1 MSLKPV
7 SIDRAKFESFMAQ
20 DDEGRNFNGNL
31 ESSARSVLRKFNEQL
46 PEESRISYDA
56 LRRGENAPASILEG
70 MGYGVY
76 GNLLPSQRQFTDEA
90 ILGVFSD
97 VEDFGNYSPENLAT
111 TLLRGT
117 SGKVS
122 AGARGTVQ
130 AAPESIA
137 GALGAAAGWRAAP
150 ALLGV
155 GRAALT
161 ALSFTPTPV
170 GIGLRMALMLG
181 TALAGT
187 MAGAGVGRKGKEALF
202 GEQKAVIPS
211 LKSAEAFGEAAA
223 MIGGFAATPIA
234 LARIPAKAED
244 ALSAV
249 QLLERFRSI
258 AKTPQA
264 GQIADDGI
272 RILSRGAGVPP
283 KLVDEALKA
292 RDKVAAMSSM
302 AVPTSLKGAR
312 ETLKAGS
319 QRLKDPRKGP
329 LTLRALAAL
338 ERGGTELVKRAG
350 DRPGRFLAKEGLLYG
365 TLGGVGAMGAQELDP
380 YDLSSRFVGE
390 LSTTV
395 GTPILAAKAVNALVD
410 KFVPGAASLAGRAF
424 QKGRELLT
432 EEGKAEAKKAAQ
444 REALFVEAKT
454 AKLDERLRAAME
466 KILEGKVDP
475 ETGVADLGDVLESFD
490 EALKSLRA
498 DPDLTPDVLQILN
511 QIEAN
516 TKSPEIVKALKTV
529 EMTLRGTVGSLE
541 SGTTAARN
549 ADKENAVQLVKVL
562 KDLEEAG
569 EDTGLNKAGN
579 VLTELFEETIEEGFA
594 DNLKRANEAI
604 TRVYQGAL
612 DPAEMSK
619 ELSNITNK
627 YLTTANV
634 VLKKLGDLEV
644 ELYNAAVPDRK
655 KVITRFFGE
664 NLDGEAFDTPNVVR
678 VFEIDPEKKS
688 SDFPEG
694 GLDYFTS
701 TRDRFRTFWN
711 KSGVSEDL
719 AALGVESPTQ
729 RKNPP
734 DPATVDPPVAY
745 TVERFIELRKNIRNA
760 IAIQMRKVDADNQL
774 IRDLRKLDN
783 AVLADIA
790 SGFEKTDSYNA
801 ARGFTAAKKRF
812 EESLGLN
819 NLDTKDLTV
828 ALNPQKTL
836 AQSLE
841 DRREAT
847 TNFLRFLEDYNG
859 PETPFPNKD
868 IAIEALE
875 DVKNLLRAQNKGGDD
890 AVERALEN
898 TEETLES
905 LTERAARA
913 ALFTAG
919 NKLNLFKKITV
930 SPRGGAEEVFV
941 FDEKAYADVLRQ
953 AKSGQAGEAQV
964 VLQYLGIDE
973 ALSDPQVTRLEA
985 AFNAL
990 KDAQKQLT
998 NKRPGPPSR
1007 NTEEYKELFEIFE
1020 GDVTFKALTD
1030 QRESAQQVVI
1040 KAANSANPETE
1051 LKRILDTIERARKLK
1066 PEVFTEAD
1074 ELLAKEQIRVAL
1086 LNPKQLIDN
1095 LDAGDRKTAVKLK
1108 TALTTK
1114 FKQSGKEE
1122 STPLQWLVNNKLM
1135 SEGESEVLLSN
1146 LNKIQKIADEIPT
1159 QELDETAAILFSSPG
1174 AQTEFLAKMFG
1185 AIGGNVLLK
1194 TVTSNLEK
1202 VLGVV
1207 LPKNAAALATGS
1219 WGVKQVEKI
1228 MLDGPAR
1235 VEAQLYSRLLEDPE
1249 SFSKILKVAENK
1261 KEAKIFLDAW
1271 DKIFGVLPGM
1281 GRGLSRP
1288 AFQDVIDRSERNA
1301 ATTARIPVEQAQ
1313 VPVRPPAPPVAPPV
1327 APPPVQQIEQAPGQL
1342 SPRSRAILEQELAQ
1356 DTIGNLLR

>member
-20 DDEGRNFNGNL
+20 DDEGRNFRGNL

-56 LRRGENAPASILEG
+56 LRRGENAPASVLEG

-117 SGKVS
+117 SGNVS
-122 AGARGTVQ
+122 AGARGALQ

-170 GIGLRMALMLG
+170 GLGLRMALMLG

-187 MAGAGVGRKGKEALF
+187 MAGADVGRKGKEALF

-211 LKSAEAFGEAAA
+211 LKSAESFGEAAA

-264 GQIADDGI
+264 AQIADDGI

-338 ERGGTELVKRAG
+338 EKGGTELVKRAG

-395 GTPILAAKAVNALVD
+395 GTPIIAAKAVNALVD
-410 KFVPGAASLAGRAF
+410 KVVPGAASLTGRAF

-432 EEGKAEAKKAAQ
+432 EEGKAEAKKAAK
-444 REALFVEAKT
+444 REALFVAAKT
-454 AKLDERLRAAME
+454 AKLDERLRGAME
-466 KILEGKVDP
+466 KNLEGKVDP
-475 ETGVADLGDVLESFD
+475 ETGVADLGDVLVSFD

-498 DPDLTPDVLQILN
+498 DPDLKPDVLQVLN

-541 SGTTAARN
+541 TGATAARN
-549 ADKENAVQLVKVL
+549 ADKETATQLVKAL

-569 EDTGLNKAGN
+569 EDIGLNKAGN

-594 DNLKRANEAI
+594 DNLERANKAI
-604 TRVYQGAL
+604 TRVYGGAL

-619 ELSNITNK
+619 ELGNITNK

-634 VLKKLGDLEV
+634 VLKKLDDLEKD
-644 ELYNAAVPDRK
+644 LYDAAVPNRK
-655 KVITRFFGE
+655 KVINRFFGE
-664 NLDGEAFDTPNVVR
+664 NLDGKAFKRPNVVR
-678 VFEIDPEKKS
+678 VFEIDPEAKS

-694 GLDYFTS
+694 GLDYFPS
-701 TRDRFRTFWN
+701 TRDRFNTFWN
-711 KSGVSEDL
+711 KSGVSKDL
-719 AALGVESPTQ
+719 SALGVLSPSKREKPPKK
-729 RKNPP
+729 RKR
-734 DPATVDPPVAY
+734 PVPY
-745 TVERFIELRKNIRNA
+745 TVERFIELRRNIRNA
-760 IAIQMRKVDADNQL
+760 RSVEQRSRNPNEHL
-774 IRDLRKLDN
+774 IRDLNKLDN

-801 ARGFTAAKKRF
+801 ARSFTAAKKRF
-812 EESLGLN
+812 EESLGLKD
-819 NLDTKDLTV
+819 LDTKDLTV

-847 TNFLRFLEDYNG
+847 TNFLRFLDDYNG
-859 PETPFPNKD
+859 QENPFSDKNSAID
-868 IAIEALE
+868 IIE
-875 DVKNLLRAQNKGGDD
+875 DVKNLLRSQNKGGDD

-953 AKSGQAGEAQV
+953 AKSGQAGEAQL
-964 VLQYLGIDE
+964 VLEYLGIDE

-990 KDAQKQLT
+990 EDAQKQLK

-1007 NTEEYKELFEIFE
+1007 DTEEYKERFEKFK
-1020 GDVTFKALTD
+1020 GDVTFRALAD
-1030 QRESAQQVVI
+1030 RRESAQQVVI
-1040 KAANSANPETE
+1040 KAADSENPESE
-1051 LKRILDTIERARKLK
+1051 LKRILDTIERARELK
-1066 PEVFTEAD
+1066 PGVFTEAD

-1086 LNPKQLIDN
+1086 LNPRQLIDN
-1095 LDAGDRKTAVKLK
+1095 LDAGDRNTAVKLK

-1114 FKQSGKEE
+1114 FKQSGNEE

-1174 AQTEFLAKMFG
+1174 SQTEFLAKMFG

-1235 VEAQLYSRLLEDPE
+1235 VEAELYSRLLEDPE
-1249 SFSKILKVAENK
+1249 SFSKILKVAKNK

-1271 DKIFGVLPGM
+1271 DKIFGVLPGI

-1288 AFQDVIDRSERNA
+1288 AFQDVIDRSERTA

-1313 VPVRPPAPPVAPPV
+1313 VPVRPPAPPVEPLL
-1327 APPPVQQIEQAPGQL
+1327 VQQIYQAPGQL
-1342 SPRSRAILEQELAQ
+1342 SQRSRDILEQELAE
-1356 DTIGNLLR
+1356 DTIGSLLR

>member
-20 DDEGRNFNGNL
+20 DDEGRNFRGNL

-76 GNLLPSQRQFTDEA
+76 GKLLPSQRQFTDEA

-117 SGKVS
+117 SGNVS
-122 AGARGTVQ
+122 AGARGAVQ

-170 GIGLRMALMLG
+170 GLGLRMALMLG

-187 MAGAGVGRKGKEALF
+187 MAGADVGRKGKEALF

-244 ALSAV
+244 ALSVV

-302 AVPTSLKGAR
+302 AAPTSLKGAR

-338 ERGGTELVKRAG
+338 ERGGTDLVKRAG

-395 GTPILAAKAVNALVD
+395 GTPIIAAKAVNALVD
-410 KFVPGAASLAGRAF
+410 KVFPGAASLAGRAF

-432 EEGKAEAKKAAQ
+432 EEGKAEAKKAAK
-444 REALFVEAKT
+444 REGLFRSAKA
-454 AKLDERLRAAME
+454 AKLDKRLLAAVERN
-466 KILEGKVDP
+466 LEGKVDP
-475 ETGVADLGDVLESFD
+475 ETGVADLGDVLVSFD

-498 DPDLTPDVLQILN
+498 DPDLEPDVLQVLN

-541 SGTTAARN
+541 TGATAARN
-549 ADKENAVQLVKVL
+549 ADKETATQLVKSL

-594 DNLKRANEAI
+594 DNLKKANEAI

-619 ELSNITNK
+619 ELGNITNK

-644 ELYNAAVPDRK
+644 ELYNAAAPDRK

-664 NLDGEAFDTPNVVR
+664 NLDGKADKRPNVVR
-678 VFEIDPEKKS
+678 VFETDPEDKS

-701 TRDRFRTFWN
+701 TRDRFRKFWN

-719 AALGVESPTQ
+719 AALGVLSPSQ

-734 DPATVDPPVAY
+734 DPTTLDAPVSY

-760 IAIQMRKVDADNQL
+760 IDKEMRKVDADDQL

-819 NLDTKDLTV
+819 DLDTKDLTV

-875 DVKNLLRAQNKGGDD
+875 DVKNLVRSQNKGGDD

-930 SPRGGAEEVFV
+930 PRRGGNEEVFV
-941 FDEKAYADVLRQ
+941 FDEKAYADVLRE
-953 AKSGQAGEAQV
+953 AKKGQAGDAQI
-964 VLQYLGIDE
+964 VLEYLGIDK

-990 KDAQKQLT
+990 EDAQKQLT

-1007 NTEEYKELFEIFE
+1007 DTDEYKELFKIFE
-1020 GDVTFKALTD
+1020 GDVTFRALTD

-1040 KAANSANPETE
+1040 KAADSANPESE

-1095 LDAGDRKTAVKLK
+1095 LDAGDRNTAAKLK

-1114 FKQSGKEE
+1114 FKKAGDEE
-1122 STPLQWLVNNKLM
+1122 STPLQWLVDNNLM

-1146 LNKIQKIADEIPT
+1146 LSKIQKIADEIPT
-1159 QELDETAAILFSSPG
+1159 QELDETAAMLFSPPG

-1271 DKIFGVLPGM
+1271 DKIFGVLPGI

-1288 AFQDVIDRSERNA
+1288 AFQDVIDRSERTA

-1313 VPVRPPAPPVAPPV
+1313 VQVRPPAPPV

-1342 SPRSRAILEQELAQ
+1342 SPRSRDILAEDLF
-1356 DTIGNLLR
+1356 GNLLR

>member
-20 DDEGRNFNGNL
+20 DDEGRNFRGNL

-76 GNLLPSQRQFTDEA
+76 GKLLPSQRQFTDEA
-90 ILGVFSD
+90 VLGVFSD

-117 SGKVS
+117 SGNVS
-122 AGARGTVQ
+122 AGARGALQ

-170 GIGLRMALMLG
+170 GLGLRMALMLG

-187 MAGAGVGRKGKEALF
+187 MAGADVGRKGKEALF

-211 LKSAEAFGEAAA
+211 LKSAESFGEAAA

-264 GQIADDGI
+264 GQIADAGI

-338 ERGGTELVKRAG
+338 EKGGTELVKRAG

-395 GTPILAAKAVNALVD
+395 GTPIIAAKAVNALVD
-410 KFVPGAASLAGRAF
+410 KVVPGAASLSGRAF

-432 EEGKAEAKKAAQ
+432 EEGKAEAIKAKK
-444 REALFVEAKT
+444 REALFVAAKA
-454 AKLDERLRAAME
+454 AKLDKRLLAAME
-466 KILEGKVDP
+466 KNLEGKVDP
-475 ETGVADLGDVLESFD
+475 ETGVADLGDVLVSFD

-498 DPDLTPDVLQILN
+498 DPNLEPDVLQILN

-541 SGTTAARN
+541 TGATAARN
-549 ADKENAVQLVKVL
+549 ADKENAAQLVKL
-562 KDLEEAG
+562 LRDLEEAG

-604 TRVYQGAL
+604 TRVYGSAL

-619 ELSNITNK
+619 ELGNITNK

-634 VLKKLGDLEV
+634 VLKKLDDLEDD
-644 ELYNAAVPDRK
+644 LYNAAIPDRK
-655 KVITRFFGE
+655 EVITTFFGQ
-664 NLDGEAFDTPNVVR
+664 NLDGKAFKRPNVVR
-678 VFEIDPEKKS
+678 VFEIEPEDKS

-694 GLDYFTS
+694 GLNYFTS
-701 TRDRFRTFWN
+701 SISRFENFWN
-711 KSGVSEDL
+711 SSGIQSDL
-719 AALGVESPTQ
+719 KALGVLSPSQ
-729 RKNPP
+729 LDNPP
-734 DPATVDPPVAY
+734 DPTTLKAPVAY
-745 TVERFIELRKNIRNA
+745 TVERFIELRKNIRNV
-760 IAIQMRKVDADNQL
+760 ISKEQRKVDADKEL
-774 IRDLRKLDN
+774 LRDLRKLDN
-783 AVLADIA
+783 AVLADLD
-790 SGFEKTDSYNA
+790 SGFGKTDSYNA

-812 EESLGLN
+812 EESLGLDD
-819 NLDTKDLTV
+819 LDTKDLTV
-828 ALNPQKTL
+828 ALSPQKTL
-836 AQSLE
+836 AQSME
-841 DRREAT
+841 NRREAT
-847 TNFLRFLEDYNG
+847 TNFLRFLDDYNG
-859 PETPFPNKD
+859 QENPFSDKD
-868 IAIEALE
+868 SAIDIIE
-875 DVKNLLRAQNKGGDD
+875 DVKNLLRSQNKGGDD

-953 AKSGQAGEAQV
+953 AKKGQAGEAQL

-990 KDAQKQLT
+990 NDAQKQLT

-1007 NTEEYKELFEIFE
+1007 DTEYKELFEKFK
-1020 GDVTFKALTD
+1020 GDVTFRALTD
-1030 QRESAQQVVI
+1030 RRESAQQVVI
-1040 KAANSANPETE
+1040 KAADSANPETE

-1095 LDAGDRKTAVKLK
+1095 LDAGDRNTAVKLK

-1114 FKQSGKEE
+1114 FKQSGDEE

-1159 QELDETAAILFSSPG
+1159 QELDGTAAILFSSPG

-1207 LPKNAAALATGS
+1207 LPKGAAALATGS

-1235 VEAQLYSRLLEDPE
+1235 VEAQLYSSLLEDPE

-1271 DKIFGVLPGM
+1271 DKIFGVLPGI

-1288 AFQDVIDRSERNA
+1288 AFQDVIDRSERTA

-1313 VPVRPPAPPVAPPV
+1313 VRVRPPAPPVAPPV
-1327 APPPVQQIEQAPGQL
+1327 APLPVQQIDQAPGQL
-1342 SPRSRAILEQELAQ
+1342 SPRSRDILAEDLF
-1356 DTIGNLLR
+1356 GKLLR